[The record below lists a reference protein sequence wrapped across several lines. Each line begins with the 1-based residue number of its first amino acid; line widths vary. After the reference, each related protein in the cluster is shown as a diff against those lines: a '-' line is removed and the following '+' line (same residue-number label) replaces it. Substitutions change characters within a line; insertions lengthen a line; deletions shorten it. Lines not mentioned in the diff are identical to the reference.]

1 MNRRPLIAAASAVVL
16 LAGLGAVRAAPDHDH
31 SHGAP
36 APAAGGNNPGRQPD
50 GSVFLPKVSQRLL
63 AVRTIVAERQ
73 DLPQVVSLAGR
84 VVLDPLA
91 GGKVQPTIAGRVEPG
106 PDGLPT
112 LGQTVRRGDV
122 LGFVQPSAA
131 AFERAAQTAQAAEL
145 RSNLDLARKRLAR
158 LEQLQGSVP
167 QREIDALRAEVSS
180 LTQRLAA
187 IEGGLFGRES
197 LVAPIAGVIA
207 TANVVAGQVV
217 DAREVLFEI
226 IDPARL
232 RIEAL
237 AYDPSLPGNIAGAS
251 IGLRDGRSFPVA
263 FAGASRALREGALP
277 MQFVAVAGSA
287 PLPDMAIG
295 QPVRVVV
302 QTRARV
308 AGVPVPATS
317 IVKDPGNQDI
327 VWVHD
332 TAERFVPRPVRHV
345 PIDGSRVAVVDGLQP
360 GDRVVVQGAPLVNQV
375 R

>member
-1 MNRRPLIAAASAVVL
+1 MTRLAMILAAVVFTM
-16 LAGLGAVRAAPDHDH
+16 AGPDVARAGPEHDH
-31 SHGAP
+31 SHDAP
-36 APAAGGNNPGRQPD
+36 APAAGGNNPSRQPD
-50 GSVFLPKVSQRLL
+50 GSVFLPKPSQRLL

-73 DLPQVVSLAGR
+73 ELPQAVSLAGR
-84 VVLDPLA
+84 VVLDPAA

-106 PDGLPT
+106 PNGLPT
-112 LGQTVRRGDV
+112 LGQSVRRGDV

-131 AFERAAQTAQAAEL
+131 AFERATQTAQAAEL

-167 QREIDALRAEVSS
+167 QREIDALRAEVTS
-180 LTQRLAA
+180 LSERLAA
-187 IEGGLFGRES
+187 VEGGLFGRES
-197 LVAPIAGVIA
+197 LVAPISGVIA
-207 TANVVAGQVV
+207 TASVVAGQVV

-237 AYDPSLPGNIAGAS
+237 AYDPALPGTIAGAS
-251 IGLRDGRSFPVA
+251 VHLRDGTSWPVD

-277 MQFVAVAGSA
+277 MQFVATAGA
-287 PLPDMAIG
+287 VPLPEMAIG

-302 QTRARV
+302 RTRTRI
-308 AGVPVPATS
+308 AGVPVPAAS
-317 IVKDPGNQDI
+317 IVKDPSNQDI

-332 TAERFVPRPVRHV
+332 SAERFVPRPVRHV
-345 PIDGSRVAVVDGLQP
+345 PLDGATVTVVDGLQP
-360 GDRVVVQGAPLVNQV
+360 GDRFVVQGASLVNQV